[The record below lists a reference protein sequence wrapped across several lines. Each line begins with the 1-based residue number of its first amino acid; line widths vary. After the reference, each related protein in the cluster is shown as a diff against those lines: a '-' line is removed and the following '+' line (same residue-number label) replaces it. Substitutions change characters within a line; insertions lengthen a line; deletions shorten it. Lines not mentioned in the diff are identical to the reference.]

1 MSAKL
6 SRVRLYLM
14 RSAYLFNAVV
24 IGFGAWSEL
33 TNQRRLIIGGKPWDL
48 IYGIAFS
55 LYAAYALLM
64 LLGVRFPVRML
75 PLLLLQIIYKTI
87 WLIAVGYLL
96 WSAGRLNP
104 TAIESIKFFASIVV
118 LDLIVIPWPYVFEK
132 YAKTIFKPEGEQRSS
147 SKEQATGAGAST
159 GG

>member
-1 MSAKL
+1 
-6 SRVRLYLM
+6 M
-14 RSAYLFNAVV
+14 RSAYLFNTVV